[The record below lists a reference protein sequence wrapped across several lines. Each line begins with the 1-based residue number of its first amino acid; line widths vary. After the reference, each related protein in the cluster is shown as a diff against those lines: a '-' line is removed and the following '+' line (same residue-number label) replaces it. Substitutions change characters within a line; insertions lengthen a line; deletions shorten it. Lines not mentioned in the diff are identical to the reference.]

1 MRIVHSMPTLRLA
14 DGGVVRAVMDLCG
27 GLAADGRDVTLITC
41 DDTDAPP
48 SWKSGM
54 PGVPKVIKVA
64 RPSLPGGFFNGAQ
77 MREIEEHL
85 RGAGV
90 LHLHAM
96 WTTSNPQIAKAAG
109 RLGVPYVL
117 SVHGMLDDWC
127 MEQKKLKKAVY
138 MALLARSM
146 LNNAACI
153 HCTAEFE
160 LAQARKHFDA
170 SRVRGEVIPLV
181 FDLSAFRNAPGP
193 AIARAKFNLPD
204 DGVPTLLFL
213 SRIHVKK
220 GVDVLLR
227 AAAELVKRG
236 VNFRLAIAGTGDGAY
251 EQEMKSL
258 AASLGLQ
265 GDRARFLGLVTG
277 DEKVSLYQA
286 ADVLLI
292 PTSQENFGFVFVES
306 LAAGTPLVTTKG
318 VDTWPE
324 LEASGGA
331 TIIGRDPAEWASTV
345 ERLVKDRAAM
355 RESGRRGREWALA
368 NLDSARTLTR
378 FMEMYER
385 AAGATG
391 SAGRSL
397 GVGEAGA
404 PGKHGA

>member
-27 GLAADGRDVTLITC
+27 GLAAEGRDVTLITC
-41 DDTDAPP
+41 DDTDAPA
-48 SWKSGM
+48 SWKSGGA
-54 PGVPKVIKVA
+54 GVPRVVRVP
-64 RPSLPGGFFNGAQ
+64 RPSLPGGFFSGAQ
-77 MREIEEHL
+77 MRGIEGHL
-85 RGAGV
+85 RGASV

-96 WTTSNPQIAKAAG
+96 WTTSNPQIAKAAR

-127 MEQKKLKKAVY
+127 MEQKRLKKAVY

-146 LNNAACI
+146 LNNASCI

-160 LAQARKHFDA
+160 LAQARKHFDS

-181 FDLSAFRNAPGP
+181 FDLSGFLHPPGP
-193 AIARAKFNLPD
+193 ELARQKFGLPD

-227 AAAELVKRG
+227 AAAELVRRG
-236 VNFRLAIAGTGDGAY
+236 VSFRLAIAGTGEPAY
-251 EQEMKSL
+251 EQEMRSL

-331 TIIGRDPAEWASTV
+331 TIIGRDPAAWAGAV
-345 ERLVKDRAAM
+345 EMLVKDRAAL
-355 RESGRRGREWALA
+355 RERGRRGREWALA
-368 NLDSARTLTR
+368 NLDAGRTLAR
-378 FMEMYER
+378 FVAMYER
-385 AAGATG
+385 ARDSTATG
-391 SAGRSL
+391 PGTTGAAAAGNR
-397 GVGEAGA
+397 G
-404 PGKHGA
+404 P